1 MKISDRAIGFRVKS
15 GYAIAVVLEGSRRS
29 PAAVVAAHRSALRS
43 AKAETRQPY
52 HSRVGE
58 ASRIRAR
65 SLPA

>member
-29 PAAVVAAHRSALRS
+29 PAAVSRHIVQLCDP
-43 AKAETRQPY
+43 AKAELASRITRASARP
-52 HSRVGE
+52 
-58 ASRIRAR
+58 SRIRAR